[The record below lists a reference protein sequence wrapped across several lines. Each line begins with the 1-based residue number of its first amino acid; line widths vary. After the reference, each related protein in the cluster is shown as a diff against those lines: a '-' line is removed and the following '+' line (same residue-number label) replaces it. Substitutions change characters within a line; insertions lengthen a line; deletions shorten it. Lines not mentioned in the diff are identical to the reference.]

1 MRMKGKAPR
10 LSNSLLF
17 LVLVG
22 DNSPLPND
30 ISMIAHIY
38 KSLRK
43 PDAYLY
49 LRDKEGFGLVP
60 DSIRAPLGELAFV
73 MSLELSADRVLA
85 RANAGVV
92 RSNLLDRGYY
102 LQVPPTVL
110 DPLVAGGV
118 GDG

>member
-1 MRMKGKAPR
+1 
-10 LSNSLLF
+10 
-17 LVLVG
+17 
-22 DNSPLPND
+22 
-30 ISMIAHIY
+30 MIAYIY

-49 LRDKEGFGLVP
+49 LRDKDGFGLVP
-60 DSIRAPLGELAFV
+60 DAIRAPLGELSFV
-73 MSLELSADRVLA
+73 MNLELTVDRVLA
-85 RANAGVV
+85 RANAAVV
-92 RSNLLDRGYY
+92 RSNLSERGYY

>member
-1 MRMKGKAPR
+1 
-10 LSNSLLF
+10 
-17 LVLVG
+17 VG
-22 DNSPLPND
+22 DNSLLPND
-30 ISMIAHIY
+30 ISMIAYIY

-49 LRDKEGFGLVP
+49 LRDKDGFGLVP
-60 DSIRAPLGELAFV
+60 DAIRAPLGELSFV
-73 MSLELSADRVLA
+73 MNLELTVDRVLA
-85 RANAGVV
+85 RANAAVV
-92 RSNLLDRGYY
+92 RSNLSYY

>member
-1 MRMKGKAPR
+1 
-10 LSNSLLF
+10 
-17 LVLVG
+17 
-22 DNSPLPND
+22 
-30 ISMIAHIY
+30 MIAHIY

-49 LRDKEGFGLVP
+49 LRDKDAFNLVP
-60 DSIRAPLGELAFV
+60 DVVREPLGGLEFV
-73 MSLELSADRVLA
+73 MSLEITADRVLA

-92 RSNLLDRGYY
+92 RSNLIERGYY
-102 LQVPPTVL
+102 LQVPPSVL

>member
-1 MRMKGKAPR
+1 
-10 LSNSLLF
+10 
-17 LVLVG
+17 
-22 DNSPLPND
+22 
-30 ISMIAHIY
+30 MIAHIY

-49 LRDKEGFGLVP
+49 LRDKDAFNLVP
-60 DSIRAPLGELAFV
+60 DVVREPLGVLEFV
-73 MSLELSADRVLA
+73 MSLEIEGRKLA
-85 RANAGVV
+85 RADAGVV
-92 RSNLLDRGYY
+92 RSNLVERGFY